1 MLLDQYVKGQFSMK
15 YKSTIGV
22 DFLTKELNVDGNNTQ
37 LQLWDIAGAEKY
49 HSMGASFYAHSVCGA
64 FRFNWE

>member
-22 DFLTKELNVDGNNTQ
+22 DFLTKELNVDGNNIQ
-37 LQLWDIAGAEKY
+37 LQFMLIL
-49 HSMGASFYAHSVCGA
+49 FVI
-64 FRFNWE
+64 F